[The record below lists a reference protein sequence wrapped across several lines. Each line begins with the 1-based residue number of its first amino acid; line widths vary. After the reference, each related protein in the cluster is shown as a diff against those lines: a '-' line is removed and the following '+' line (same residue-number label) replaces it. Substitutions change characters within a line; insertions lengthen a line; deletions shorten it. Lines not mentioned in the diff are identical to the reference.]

1 MSDPTKT
8 SDPAPPGARSD
19 RETAGANAGPPQRV
33 VATED
38 GVEPDAHP
46 PQNEHDEQLIT
57 EEFAGLDNDLV
68 SVETF
73 SQPAW
78 DDDGL
83 RPSDKDE
90 DQSSLPTEAA
100 TVQSD
105 TTRKT

>member
-8 SDPAPPGARSD
+8 SDPAPSGARSD
-19 RETAGANAGPPQRV
+19 GETAEANAGPPQRV
-33 VATED
+33 VPTED

-83 RPSDKDE
+83 RPPDEDE
-90 DQSSLPTEAA
+90 DQPGLPAEVTPAP
-100 TVQSD
+100 SD